1 MDVYSILFPQSYD
14 NFIGFW
20 PIPIVNTIVYWLR
33 LTGMIRQVLLFY
45 VDQTGHLR
53 SSLPLRFLANSE
65 RHRLRGEWI
74 LTQIVASHIVAIGS
88 VFKPGTSRML
98 LKIGVQQMLGLCMF
112 CYACIYY
119 IYISYYMRYIYN
131 MHIHIFIANLTRTYH
146 IQYRNTII

>member
-98 LKIGVQQMLGLCMF
+98 LKSEYSKCW
-112 CYACIYY
+112 ACVCFVMHVYY
-119 IYISYYMRYIYN
+119 ILYDIYIY
-131 MHIHIFIANLTRTYH
+131 MYIHIFIANLTRTYH